1 MIAMSG
7 FLAPAAPGELRVRL
21 AAEPASVPGAR
32 RFVSEGLVS
41 WGHHSLV
48 EDAALCVTEMAS
60 NAALHSGSG
69 FMNVL
74 VHDLDRTVRISV
86 EDEGA
91 VPVQAVVPQMH
102 RSPAANDGSHAV
114 EDEPT
119 TGRGLAIVS
128 ILASRWGVDET
139 DIGKRIWAEITT
151 PGHENPVRRPQTS
164 TVSDEPASGL
174 PDDWFSV
181 VLRECPVALSLRQD
195 QHLDELIRE
204 LQLVDSERAAPPSKA
219 LADVI
224 ARLLQGPAFARH
236 TGRRIAQDAH
246 AAGSETIDVAMTV
259 PREVAAQVRL
269 LNEAVAEADTL
280 CEREELLTLASPAD
294 LRLIR
299 AWMTF
304 SIGEQIENAA
314 EPVSYAD
321 WLSARHEERSPA
333 TRGAVSSPQHR

>member
-1 MIAMSG
+1 MSAVSG
-7 FLAPAAPGELRVRL
+7 FLAPPTPGELRVRL

-74 VHDLDRTVRISV
+74 VHDLDRTVRICV

-91 VPVQAVVPQMH
+91 VPVHAVVPQMH
-102 RSPAANDGSHAV
+102 HSPAANGGSHNV

-128 ILASRWGVDET
+128 ILASRWGVDQT
-139 DIGKRIWAEITT
+139 DVGKRIWAEITT
-151 PGHENPVRRPQTS
+151 PGRENPVRRPQTS

-174 PDDWFSV
+174 PADWFSV
-181 VLRECPVALSLRQD
+181 VLRDCPVELSLRQD

-204 LQLVDSERAAPPSKA
+204 LQLVDSDRAAPPSRA
-219 LADVI
+219 LAEVI

-246 AAGSETIDVAMTV
+246 ALGLVTIDVTMTV
-259 PREVAAQVRL
+259 PGEVAAQVRQ
-269 LNEAVAEADTL
+269 LNEAVAEADRL
-280 CEREELLTLASPAD
+280 CEEEELLTLASPAD

-304 SIGEQIENAA
+304 SIDDQIENGA

-321 WLSARHEERSPA
+321 WLSTQPESASA
-333 TRGAVSSPQHR
+333 GGAVSGPQHR